1 MIPTLRRSTAALLA
15 SSLLLTIGRGAT
27 LPFMTIYLTRQY
39 QLEVDKIGYALSSAL
54 IVGVLFS
61 MGFGILA
68 DKFDKKRYMTLAVLA
83 FIGGFIAI
91 PLVNSVSLVV
101 FFFALINCAYSVFS
115 TVLKAWFADVLS
127 PAKKAQIFSLNY
139 TFLNIGWTVGPPI
152 GTLLVM
158 HSINLPFWLAA
169 GCSFASCISQYVLV
183 VADSDFAEKVVA
195 VVLPVNAA
203 VVVAL
208 QYAVGRRLT
217 ARNIRPLMTFGTVC
231 FVLGLGGFV
240 ISDNSL
246 LLWGVSAAIFTLGEV
261 IYAPGE
267 YMLIDNIAPPGM
279 KASYFSAQ
287 SLGWLGA
294 AFNPMLTGT
303 ILTHLPHWSLF
314 VILMLAIIAAWLMI
328 FRGMNVRPW
337 NGSAVARA

>member
-1 MIPTLRRSTAALLA
+1 M
-15 SSLLLTIGRGAT
+15 
-27 LPFMTIYLTRQY
+27 
-39 QLEVDKIGYALSSAL
+39 
-54 IVGVLFS
+54 
-61 MGFGILA
+61 
-68 DKFDKKRYMTLAVLA
+68 
-83 FIGGFIAI
+83 
-91 PLVNSVSLVV
+91 
-101 FFFALINCAYSVFS
+101 
-115 TVLKAWFADVLS
+115 
-127 PAKKAQIFSLNY
+127 
-139 TFLNIGWTVGPPI
+139 
-152 GTLLVM
+152 
-158 HSINLPFWLAA
+158 
-169 GCSFASCISQYVLV
+169 LV

-294 AFNPMLTGT
+294 AVNPLVSGV
-303 ILTHLPHWSLF
+303 ILTTLPPWSLF
-314 VILMLAIIAAWLMI
+314 VALIVAIVLAWALMI
-328 FRGMNVRPW
+328 KGMRAKPW
-337 NGSAVARA
+337 GQTAVC

>member
-1 MIPTLRRSTAALLA
+1 MP
-15 SSLLLTIGRGAT
+15 
-27 LPFMTIYLTRQY
+27 
-39 QLEVDKIGYALSSAL
+39 K
-54 IVGVLFS
+54 
-61 MGFGILA
+61 
-68 DKFDKKRYMTLAVLA
+68 
-83 FIGGFIAI
+83 
-91 PLVNSVSLVV
+91 
-101 FFFALINCAYSVFS
+101 
-115 TVLKAWFADVLS
+115 
-127 PAKKAQIFSLNY
+127 
-139 TFLNIGWTVGPPI
+139 
-152 GTLLVM
+152 
-158 HSINLPFWLAA
+158 
-169 GCSFASCISQYVLV
+169 
-183 VADSDFAEKVVA
+183 KVVA

-231 FVLGLGGFV
+231 FVLGWAV
-240 ISDNSL
+240 L
-246 LLWGVSAAIFTLGEV
+246 LFPITACCCGASPPPIFTLGEV